1 MIPSRTHHNNIPT
14 ATVAMKRPLNT
25 TINRSKNEKNDEHY
39 TQLSVAKNEVW
50 HYRSQFVGKTG
61 LYYYGRGF
69 YSPSLMRWINRD
81 PIEEE
86 GGLNLYGFCGNSAVS
101 FYDALGL
108 YRLIYHKFGAP
119 PPGGWKNHIDA
130 SFKATFRQPNVFRCL
145 HASGNVSGKV
155 SYRVEFTPKESLFEI
170 FLRKSFTFAAIRDEL
185 DHVNCVLI
193 YERAFDAF
201 KADVEKILDTP
212 LEARRKY
219 DAAAK
224 RLQEAE
230 RKCKKCN
237 DALDAPGGPHGH

>member
-1 MIPSRTHHNNIPT
+1 
-14 ATVAMKRPLNT
+14 MKRTLNT

-61 LYYYGRGF
+61 LYYYGRRF